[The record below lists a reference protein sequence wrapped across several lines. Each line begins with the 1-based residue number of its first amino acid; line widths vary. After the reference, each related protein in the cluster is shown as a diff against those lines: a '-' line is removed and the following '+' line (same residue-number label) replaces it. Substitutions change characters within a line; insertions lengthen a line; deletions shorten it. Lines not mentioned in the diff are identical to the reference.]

1 MEREGKAEDWC
12 FVCKDGGDLLL
23 CDNRNCSKVYHLE
36 CVGYDRETT
45 SQIEDDWTCECHSC
59 SSCKGASEVHCF
71 CCPTSFCK
79 NCIKSVKFVHL
90 RANKGLCTDCWTL
103 VRLAEQLSVSEYKS
117 VDFEDR
123 DTHECLFKEY
133 WEIVKKEEGLRRG
146 DLVAVE
152 EPYSSKGRRHM
163 RGTTPT
169 RVVKTLQDRDTKSN
183 TFKLITSWG
192 SKPLI
197 EFLTSI
203 GVDITTQLSQCDVS
217 SIILKYV
224 QERDL
229 IHPIKKK
236 KIICDRNLHLIFKK
250 NTIPLNQIDALLGP
264 HFSHGNDTQRT
275 NNEKKRCLESDP
287 QNGDAKHQKALSCS
301 QEKSPNDKAYFAS
314 IVAHNMK
321 LVYLRKS
328 LVEDLLEQPE
338 SFEDKVVGSFVKV
351 METESREIRSK
362 GKISQQLLQVTA
374 VKKMSSTDGS
384 SIGLNVWTLPD
395 IQISMLSDSDIT
407 EEDCQDLREKMAKG
421 LFQRP
426 TVEEIEKKAQIL
438 HQDIRKDWMKREL
451 VKLQN
456 LIDRANEKGRR
467 SELYQLIDQ
476 RQTLKKEAEQ
486 QQQLLLLKQLPIVI
500 VDTAEAEA
508 DDSSLK
514 FNPPS
519 L

>member
-1 MEREGKAEDWC
+1 MEEREGKAEDWC

-45 SQIEDDWTCECHSC
+45 SQIEDDWTCGKYAHNSDFHISLIAFGPDSNIDIDTTSDSLVPQCHSC

-163 RGTTPT
+163 RRTTPT
-169 RVVKTLQDRDTKSN
+169 RVVKTLQDRDTKPN

-275 NNEKKRCLESDP
+275 NNEKKRCLESDS
-287 QNGDAKHQKALSCS
+287 QNGDAKHQKTLSCS

-328 LVEDLLEQPE
+328 LVEDFLEQPE

-407 EEDCQDLREKMAKG
+407 EEDCQDLREKMAK
-421 LFQRP
+421 
-426 TVEEIEKKAQIL
+426 
-438 HQDIRKDWMKREL
+438 
-451 VKLQN
+451 
-456 LIDRANEKGRR
+456 
-467 SELYQLIDQ
+467 DQ
-476 RQTLKKEAEQ
+476 RQTLKKEAEEQ
-486 QQQLLLLKQLPIVI
+486 QQEVLLLKQLPIVI
-500 VDTAEAEA
+500 VDTAEAKA